1 VQPEDVA
8 VEARV
13 ARGIYAHEM
22 QKRVLSSANVHDR
35 DLIACVMDP
44 SRNPV
49 DTLGP
54 LYPRAQR
61 AYSRFFAEVEARIGL
76 SKPVQEKRDTKKQKT
91 AGKSGFCDLQAM
103 LAPTYAQ
110 SSDDLDDT
118 EAVVE
123 PHRVY
128 TEMESL
134 AELRRFPE
142 KHAPYLD
149 EHGRFDMFLLA
160 KKTRAERPVHYV
172 MTLEIFPDLHSE
184 GVAESC
190 FSTHANFA
198 GDLRKTTDPKVVAK
212 MVFGNR
218 NFDLLWDKI
227 KKKIEPRYTAKWGR
241 AL

>member
-1 VQPEDVA
+1 MAGAHLEAVLNLPRQLTKYTQSWQKPSLNLGIPLARALVASASSPLQVRKWQKTAGSWVRVSELVQQEDVA

-91 AGKSGFCDLQAM
+91 AAS
-103 LAPTYAQ
+103 
-110 SSDDLDDT
+110 
-118 EAVVE
+118 
-123 PHRVY
+123 RVY
-128 TEMESL
+128 VTSRRC
-134 AELRRFPE
+134 LRPPTRSPATPRATR
-142 KHAPYLD
+142 KSWASPIGCTRRWSPWRSCAVA
-149 EHGRFDMFLLA
+149 GRST
-160 KKTRAERPVHYV
+160 TRRRPR
-172 MTLEIFPDLHSE
+172 SE
-184 GVAESC
+184 GPQTPLAS
-190 FSTHANFA
+190 
-198 GDLRKTTDPKVVAK
+198 
-212 MVFGNR
+212 
-218 NFDLLWDKI
+218 
-227 KKKIEPRYTAKWGR
+227 
-241 AL
+241 